1 MDLQAFFKDAIGL
14 QRREIAT
21 ALEQLGQDPTAE
33 AELRRLTHSLKGSG
47 GTYGYPEVSR
57 LAALAESASR
67 EDLPATTLALLAM
80 LDDLTS
86 SPVVSILVVDDD
98 PLIGRLLETRLG
110 GTDRVVH
117 LATDLAGARAH
128 LAERA
133 PAVVLLDLF
142 LPDGDGREL
151 LEEIGRANPEVAV
164 VVTTGSDAADLRNA
178 CLAMGAVAY
187 VHKPFQ
193 LEDLERL
200 VTDILAR
207 AGAEAVGRGP
217 ITEVYRELAASPPV
231 AVAALLAE
239 LHGPGGLDL
248 RSAPEI
254 VDDMMNALD
263 GFLPAEIA
271 IGRWSQDE
279 LIAFAPMTTEQLQEA
294 LDRARLKV
302 RNSMPPRDGAI
313 ASFSAGV
320 TSGGTDLNDSFASAH
335 QAAATATRAG
345 GDRVL
350 GARQGIRPVRVLLAE
365 DDPLTAALIVHRL
378 EREQLD
384 VTHCVD
390 GSSAIDVASA
400 ETFELV
406 ILDIQMPGIDGFG
419 VLETLRNRHEYAHTP
434 IVILTAVGS
443 ERDVV
448 RGFDLGCDDYILK
461 PFSPAELTARVRRFT
476 RQ

>member
-14 QRREIAT
+14 QRKEIAA
-21 ALEQLGQDPTAE
+21 ALERLDADPGAE
-33 AELRRLTHSLKGSG
+33 ADLRRLTHSLKGSG
-47 GTYGYPEVSR
+47 GTYGYPEVSE
-57 LAALAESASR
+57 LAAVAEGATL
-67 EDLPATTLALLAM
+67 EDLPAATLALLAL
-80 LDDLTS
+80 LDHLTTT
-86 SPVVSILVVDDD
+86 PVVSILVVDDD
-98 PLIGRLLETRLG
+98 PLIGRLLESRLG

-117 LATDLAGARAH
+117 LASDLAGARAH
-128 LAERA
+128 LSERV

-151 LEEIGRANPEVAV
+151 LDELGKSHPEVAV
-164 VVTTGSDAADLRNA
+164 IVATGSDAADLRNA

-193 LEDLERL
+193 LEMLERL

-207 AGAEAVGRGP
+207 NGAETVGRGP

-239 LHGPGGLDL
+239 FHGPGGLDL

-254 VDDMMNALD
+254 VDDMMSALD
-263 GFLPAEIA
+263 SFLPAEIA
-271 IGRWSQDE
+271 IGRWSNEE

-302 RNSMPPRDGAI
+302 RNSLPSRDGAI

-320 TSGGTDLNDSFASAH
+320 SPGTTDLNDSFAAAH

-350 GARQGIRPVRVLLAE
+350 GARPGLRPLRVLVAE

-378 EREQLD
+378 EREQLE

-390 GSSAIDVASA
+390 GPSAIDVAA
-400 ETFELV
+400 AATFELV

-419 VLETLRNRHEYAHTP
+419 VLEALRSRHEYAHTP